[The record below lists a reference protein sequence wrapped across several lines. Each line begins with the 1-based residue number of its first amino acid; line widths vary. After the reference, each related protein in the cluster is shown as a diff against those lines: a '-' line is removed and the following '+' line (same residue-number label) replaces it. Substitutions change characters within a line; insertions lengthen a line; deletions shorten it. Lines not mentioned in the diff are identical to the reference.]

1 MFLFGFGF
9 LGGLF
14 VVFFLHYVVHFYKCE
29 VSLTDLRKENT
40 MKRTTTQEGKQLI
53 GEDMSQNF
61 FLFKEEHQTSQER
74 INKNG

>member
-1 MFLFGFGF
+1 
-9 LGGLF
+9 
-14 VVFFLHYVVHFYKCE
+14 
-29 VSLTDLRKENT
+29 

-53 GEDMSQNF
+53 GEDMSQNL